1 MKFVKTEDLKV
12 GMRLARPIYN
22 KQGVL
27 LFERDSKLM
36 PQTITSVE
44 KFGLLGVYILE
55 PTEPLMP
62 MSEEDIEF
70 ERFQT
75 VTVFSLEEELQL
87 ILDTKHHRRL
97 LSIAGSIIKQYG
109 HMDTRRH
116 FYQNLRS
123 REDFV
128 YKHSVNVAILSTMIA
143 HTMNARIEDL
153 TQAVHAS
160 LLHDI
165 GKISFYKNKKD
176 AQELLFPGEEE
187 KMFEQQI
194 SRLDILETVFS
205 DGPMLRRICR
215 QAAMAQKDLNEGVAY
230 SGKLLLPS
238 KILLVAN
245 RYDEIT
251 AMRMNDSNSDSEVR
265 AIKEFMA
272 HPEIYDPKVVD
283 ALIKSIYILF
293 PGVSVELNT
302 GEKGLI
308 IAENPFDI
316 LRPVLLGFAD
326 NSIIDLSQKA
336 NSDIEIV
343 DVMKTLD
350 NRYVIDTA
358 SLERAGI

>member
-1 MKFVKTEDLKV
+1 MKFVKAEDLKV

-36 PQTITSVE
+36 PQTITSIE

-55 PTEPLMP
+55 PAEPLMP

-75 VTVFSLEEELQL
+75 MTVFSLQEELEL
-87 ILDTKHHRRL
+87 ILDTKHHRKL
-97 LSIAGSIIKQYG
+97 MSIAGSIIKQYG
-109 HMDTRRH
+109 HMDSRRH

-128 YKHSVNVAILSTMIA
+128 YKHSMNVAILSTMIA
-143 HTMNARIEDL
+143 HTMNVRIEDL
-153 TQAVHAS
+153 TQAVYAA

-165 GKISFYKNKKD
+165 GKIAFYKNRKEG
-176 AQELLFPGEEE
+176 QELLPGEED
-187 KMFEQQI
+187 KLFEQQI
-194 SRLDILETVFS
+194 NRLDIVEGAFA
-205 DGPMLRRICR
+205 DGSMLRRICR
-215 QAAMAQKDLNEGVAY
+215 QAAMAQKDLKDGVPY
-230 SGKLLLPS
+230 TGKLLLPA

-251 AMRMNDSNSDSEVR
+251 AMRLNDSNSDSEVR

-272 HPEIYDPKVVD
+272 HPEVYDPAVVD
-283 ALIKSIYILF
+283 ALTKSIYILF

-302 GEKGLI
+302 GAKGLI
-308 IAENPFDI
+308 ISENPFDI
-316 LRPVLLGFAD
+316 LRPVLLSFTD
-326 NSIIDLSQKA
+326 NSVIDLSQKS
-336 NSDIEIV
+336 NSDIEIM
-343 DVMKTLD
+343 DIMKTLD

>member
-36 PQTITSVE
+36 TQSISSIN
-44 KFGLLGVYILE
+44 KFGLIGVYILE

-75 VTVFSLEEELQL
+75 MTVFSIQEEMEL
-87 ILDTKHHRRL
+87 ILETKHQRRL
-97 LSIAGSIIKQYG
+97 MSIAGSIIKQYG
-109 HMDTRRH
+109 HMDKKRH

-128 YKHSVNVAILSTMIA
+128 YKHSMNVAILSTMIA
-143 HTMNARIEDL
+143 HTMNIRIEEL
-153 TQAVHAS
+153 TQTVYAALV
-160 LLHDI
+160 HDI
-165 GKISFYKNKKD
+165 GKVSVYKNMKEFTEDVEDKIW
-176 AQELLFPGEEE
+176 
-187 KMFEQQI
+187 EQQI
-194 SRLDILETVFS
+194 SKLDILETVFS
-205 DGPMLRRICR
+205 EGAMIRRICR
-215 QAAMAQKDLNEGVAY
+215 QAAMAQKDLNNGVPF
-230 SGKLLLPS
+230 SGKLLLPA

-251 AMRMNDSNSDSEVR
+251 AMRMHDSNSDSEVR

-272 HPEIYDPKVVD
+272 HPEIYDPKVVE
-283 ALIKSIYILF
+283 ALTRCIYILF

-302 GEKGLI
+302 GAKGLVI
-308 IAENPFDI
+308 TENVFDI
-316 LRPVLLGFAD
+316 LRPVLLCFSD
-326 NSIIDLSQKA
+326 NSIIDLSQACNK
-336 NSDIEIV
+336 DIEIV
-343 DVMKTLD
+343 DIMKTLD
-350 NRYVIDTA
+350 NRYVIDTD
-358 SLERAGI
+358 SLKRAGL